1 MSAKVP
7 HIPQRDERERA
18 TGHAYH
24 YSREERYTL
33 SNAPEERKKTGF
45 RRFKILFLDIIILLV
60 GVTLIRRCTMDR
72 IAPSASGKIDTRAVS
87 WITSGPWH
95 ARTALDSPPG
105 SATLEYR
112 LSVRRGDGSLFS
124 VDTNAMRVTLAYTEQ
139 GTNMTAALRI
149 ISPEAKLIS
158 HQFFAVF
165 PKARA
170 DRFSAVRFRWQTGPD
185 RMLEIPFAGTPADK

>member
-7 HIPQRDERERA
+7 HIPHRDEREHS

-24 YSREERYTL
+24 YSRDERYTL

-45 RRFKILFLDIIILLV
+45 RRYKILFLDIIILLV

-72 IAPSASGKIDTRAVS
+72 IAPHARGKNDTRAVT

-95 ARTALDSPPG
+95 ARTTLDSPPG

-112 LSVRRGDGSLFS
+112 LSVRRSDGSLFS
-124 VDTNAMRVTLAYTEQ
+124 VDTNTMRVTLAYTEQ

-149 ISPEAKLIS
+149 LSPEAKLIS

-165 PKARA
+165 PRTRA
-170 DRFSAVRFRWQTGPD
+170 GRFSAVRVRWQTGPST
-185 RMLEIPFAGTPADK
+185 MLEIPFSGTPADK